1 MSQQGER
8 RCRRSTPWGSPT
20 EAGRR
25 DSSGAMTRLAISLLA
40 ACALGLTLPSAGA
53 SLPND
58 FRTYP
63 SCDIRERDVHGTPTP
78 DRSCGK
84 GDRFG
89 AVLISRHVPIRY
101 RLCFRRP
108 DGRHRCVRKSADRV
122 RPSTVALYLRA
133 DRHAVGK
140 WRLKW
145 LNYWHGHVVI
155 GRDKLHVRR

>member
-1 MSQQGER
+1 
-8 RCRRSTPWGSPT
+8 
-20 EAGRR
+20 
-25 DSSGAMTRLAISLLA
+25 MTRVAIPLLA

-63 SCDIRERDVHGTPTP
+63 TCDVHERDRNGNPHP
-78 DRSCGK
+78 DRTCSK

-89 AVLISRHVPIRY
+89 AVLVSRHMSGPY

-108 DGRHRCVRKSADRV
+108 DGRHRCVPERAHAPPHQ

-133 DRHAVGK
+133 RRHAVGT

-145 LNYWHGHVVI
+145 LNYRGGYGHVVI